1 MKTFWQVILFLLI
14 FILSCGVSKDRY
26 QAQVM
31 RTQELSA
38 HEGDL
43 LSRLDASGL
52 QIEKL
57 KKSLE
62 EKSSE
67 LEEFKGKFEKATE
80 TNADLRV
87 RLQTLTNSEI
97 SLKSSLEDCKGEK
110 NNIQASLDS
119 VQGELKSEKN
129 SSLELKDDL
138 ETCRGGLSD
147 LKAKADLLSE
157 QKRLAEQEKREK
169 IDEMSNTYEDL
180 LEGMKEEVDKGR
192 ITISQLK
199 GKLSVNLLDEIIFDS
214 GRSDIKTD
222 GMKVLDRLGE
232 LLGNLDDK
240 LIVVEGHTDNV
251 AIRGDLAKRFPTNW
265 ELSTARATSVVRY
278 LEETV
283 GVPPTR
289 LSAVGFGENRPL
301 APNDTPEGRAGNR
314 RIEIKLV
321 PIAAPLVADTE
332 KNEEAADDVIVDPTE

>member
-1 MKTFWQVILFLLI
+1 MKSFWQVILFLLI

-26 QAQVM
+26 QAQVT

-38 HEGDL
+38 HEGEL
-43 LSRLDASGL
+43 LSRLDASSQ

-62 EKSSE
+62 QKNSE
-67 LEEFKGKFEKATE
+67 LEEFKGKFGKGKDA
-80 TNADLRV
+80 NADLQV
-87 RLQTLTNSEI
+87 RLQTLTNSEMA
-97 SLKSSLEDCKGEK
+97 LKSSLEECKGEK

-119 VQGELKSEKN
+119 VQGELKSEK
-129 SSLELKDDL
+129 SSSVELKGDL
-138 ETCRGGLSD
+138 EACRGGLSD

-157 QKRLAEQEKREK
+157 QKRLAELEKREK
-169 IDEMSNTYEDL
+169 IDEMSRTYEDL

-214 GRSDIKTD
+214 GKADIKAE
-222 GMKVLDRLGE
+222 GKAVLDRLGE
-232 LLGNLDDK
+232 LLGNLSDK
-240 LIVVEGHTDNV
+240 VIVVEGHTDNV
-251 AIRGDLAKRFPTNW
+251 AIMGDLVKRFPTNW

-301 APNDTPEGRAGNR
+301 APNDTPEGRARNR

-321 PIAAPLVADTE
+321 PIAAPLVADPQ
-332 KNEEAADDVIVDPTE
+332 KNEEAADDVILDTTE